1 MKTVTTR
8 VDSDTHDEIE
18 ARADESDMSK
28 SAVARELIQQGL
40 EYDDLEN
47 ERDRLQRQLTATNK
61 RQDEVTELVEY
72 VEREKSLSE
81 RKAQAG
87 IVTRAKWL
95 ITGMPTEGAE

>member
-1 MKTVTTR
+1 MESVSTR
-8 VDSDTHDEIE
+8 LNDET
-18 ARADESDMSK
+18 ARLIRETAEERGISM
-28 SAVARELIQQGL
+28 AEVLRELVERGL

-61 RQDEVTELVEY
+61 RQEEVTELVEY
-72 VEREKSLSE
+72 VERERSLSE

-95 ITGMPTEGAE
+95 ITGMPTEEAE